1 MDVPAAEGLDLDTQD
16 FTATVSFE
24 NFDIAPP
31 GAEVQFDLTWIDG
44 TDLRKVAIE
53 MVKCCV
59 GDPEGGILRTWSIP
73 AAPGLDSDTLV
84 PSGTFVVEKT
94 GSDVTLSMEDVGGWT
109 YTGVSGQVDLLTFA
123 LITPGSGLV
132 QGHVDVTNYEFT
144 LTDP

>member
-44 TDLRKVAIE
+44 TDFRKVASE

-84 PSGTFVVEKT
+84 PSGTFVMEKT
-94 GSDVTLSMEDVGGWT
+94 EVMSLSPWKALGDGRTPVYPGRWT
-109 YTGVSGQVDLLTFA
+109 S
-123 LITPGSGLV
+123 
-132 QGHVDVTNYEFT
+132 
-144 LTDP
+144 